1 MKRLAAPIIAV
12 FLLLPAQRA
21 DALFGIGLKY
31 VSDSF
36 SVGEWT
42 DGDDVFTLTG
52 GGLMA
57 LNSGGSLSTLTQSR
71 SSILRPVLKLLGD
84 YMI

>member
-1 MKRLAAPIIAV
+1 MGPTTFKFGGTVMKRLAAPIITV

-42 DGDDVFTLTG
+42 DGDDF
-52 GGLMA
+52 
-57 LNSGGSLSTLTQSR
+57 
-71 SSILRPVLKLLGD
+71 
-84 YMI
+84 